1 MLKIKITK
9 GLLVLTE
16 TELMNNLP
24 VELIIKA
31 LKRGKYELRCATA
44 EKRDLKK
51 EVKNG

>member
-24 VELIIKA
+24 VEILMKA
-31 LKRGKYELRCATA
+31 LKRGKHELRCDAV
-44 EKRDLKK
+44 EKR
-51 EVKNG
+51 EVKNA